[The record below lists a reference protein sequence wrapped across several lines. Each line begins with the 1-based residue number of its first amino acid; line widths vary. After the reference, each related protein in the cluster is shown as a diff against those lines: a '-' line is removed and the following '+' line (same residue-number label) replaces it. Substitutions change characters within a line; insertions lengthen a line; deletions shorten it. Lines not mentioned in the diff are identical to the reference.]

1 MAKGRHLKT
10 EFWTDKNIVQLTPL
24 ARLLY
29 LGLWN
34 YAHDCGHLDDEP
46 LELKMRLL
54 PADNC
59 DVDELLQEL
68 ADHGR
73 IIRKDGVLDLPKLAE
88 HQKPDKRWFTR
99 CPPCKEAHEHAEATT
114 SNGGQSTPNTTRPP
128 SAHHEATTRPPGDHH
143 ADVDVDVELMGIDGV
158 TAPAAKAATKKKPAI
173 RLSADWEPTDEHR
186 KRCADEGI
194 VIASQVARFKAHA
207 EANDRRQVNWNAA
220 FTQWLLN
227 IPEWQRQGSK
237 PARNLSH
244 AATLEQPPDGL
255 SPEEYAAWAEQQR
268 RRA

>member
-73 IIRKDGVLDLPKLAE
+73 IIRKGGVLDLPKLAE

-99 CPPCKEAHEHAEATT
+99 CDPCKKAHEHAEATT
-114 SNGGQSTPNTTRPP
+114 SKGGQSTPNTTRPP
-128 SAHHEATTRPPGDHH
+128 SGHHEATTGPQGDHG
-143 ADVDVDVELMGIDGV
+143 ADVDVDVDLMGIDGDV
-158 TAPAAKAATKKKPAI
+158 KSAGKPA
-173 RLSADWEPTDEHR
+173 
-186 KRCADEGI
+186 KR
-194 VIASQVARFKAHA
+194 ASQLPDTLAPNDKHREIAAERGLNLAAEFEKFSDHHRAKGSTFKDWDAA
-207 EANDRRQVNWNAA
+207 LRNWLRNSRGYGVSAVSRLPGAPDPDAWMRRS
-220 FTQWLLN
+220 L
-227 IPEWQRQGSK
+227 
-237 PARNLSH
+237 
-244 AATLEQPPDGL
+244 
-255 SPEEYAAWAEQQR
+255 
-268 RRA
+268 